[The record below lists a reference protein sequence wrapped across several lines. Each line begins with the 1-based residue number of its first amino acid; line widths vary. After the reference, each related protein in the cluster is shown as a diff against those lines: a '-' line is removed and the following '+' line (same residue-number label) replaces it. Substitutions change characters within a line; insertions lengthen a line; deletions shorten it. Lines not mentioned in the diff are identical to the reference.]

1 MEENKNINNSSKT
14 RKVFHLEISRKD
26 PAIKKF
32 FLVLFSYIDSLI
44 ILNLFLIVFSLG
56 IITFGPT
63 LLSVNESIINITHNK
78 SERLYSSFFNLF
90 KKYFKLPYIF
100 L

>member
-44 ILNLFLIVFSLG
+44 VLNLFLIVFS
-56 IITFGPT
+56 
-63 LLSVNESIINITHNK
+63 
-78 SERLYSSFFNLF
+78 
-90 KKYFKLPYIF
+90 
-100 L
+100 